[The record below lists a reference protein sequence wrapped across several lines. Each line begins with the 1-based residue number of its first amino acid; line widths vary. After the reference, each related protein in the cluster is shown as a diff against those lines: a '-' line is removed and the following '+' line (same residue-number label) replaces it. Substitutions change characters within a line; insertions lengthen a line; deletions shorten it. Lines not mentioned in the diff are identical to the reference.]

1 MAGLNAAHHAHTLEA
16 VRSGNDGESEP
27 GPWRGMFASVGLR
40 SEGMHCPLCGYDDDK
55 VVDSRSADAGSA
67 IRRRRE
73 CLKCGGRYTTYER
86 VVGAPLVVRKRSGAL
101 EPFRAEKLAHGI
113 RAALGNG
120 PVEGEAVEQLVRAI
134 EDDMAVHG
142 SPVTSDEIGIA
153 VLERLRKLDPA
164 AYLRFASVYKAFE
177 APEDFA
183 REIRELAKVRKND

>member
-1 MAGLNAAHHAHTLEA
+1 MKTLETGA
-16 VRSGNDGESEP
+16 ASECDVTEP

-40 SEGMHCPLCGYDDDK
+40 SEGMHCPLCGHDDDK

-101 EPFRAEKLAHGI
+101 EPFRGDKLAHGI

-120 PVEGEAVEQLVRAI
+120 PVDGEAVPHLVRAI
-134 EDDMAVHG
+134 EDDMAAHG

-153 VLERLRKLDPA
+153 VLEQLRKLDPA
-164 AYLRFASVYKAFE
+164 AYLRFASVYKGFE